1 MATNKERSSS
11 TKNKIL
17 FCVFKLMSKG
27 YGWDGISVNDLEKEL
42 GMTRGALFHHY
53 ANKGDLFQATVDKY
67 YFGRFTAENVP
78 EEYRVSLHGFYRQLC
93 KMLSE
98 YLVRMEEKG
107 IENPERAITK
117 MELTAI
123 DDIAGFRER
132 CLDKY
137 MDEKA
142 VWNMVICNA
151 IRTGEIKS
159 MNPLT
164 LTNLFFTT
172 YIGCLKMAS
181 IYNQPID
188 IDSLKQ
194 QMDALYALVAI
205 PDKSFDKIDN
215 GFDEDELT
223 QLGLDSCGD

>member
-1 MATNKERSSS
+1 
-11 TKNKIL
+11 
-17 FCVFKLMSKG
+17 MSKG
-27 YGWDGISVNDLEKEL
+27 FGWEEISVNDLEKEL

-53 ANKGDLFQATVDKY
+53 ANKNDLFQATVDKY

-78 EEYRVSLHGFYRQLC
+78 EEYRVSLHGFYKKLC

-98 YLVRMEEKG
+98 YLVRMKEQG

-117 MELTAI
+117 MELTALDEI
-123 DDIAGFRER
+123 DGFRER

-142 VWNMVICNA
+142 VWNMIVCNS
-151 IRTGEIKS
+151 IQTGEIKS
-159 MNPLT
+159 INPLT
-164 LTNLFFTT
+164 FTNLFFTT
-172 YIGCLKMAS
+172 YLGCLKMAS

-205 PDKSFDKIDN
+205 PEKSCDKIDN
-215 GFDEDELT
+215 STDGDELI

>member
-1 MATNKERSSS
+1 MATNKERSSA

-17 FCVFKLMSKG
+17 FSVFKLMSKG
-27 YGWDGISVNDLEKEL
+27 FGWEGISVNDLEKEL

-53 ANKGDLFQATVDKY
+53 ANKSVLFQAAVDKY

-98 YLVRMEEKG
+98 YLIRMEDEG
-107 IENPERAITK
+107 IENPERAVSKI
-117 MELTAI
+117 ELTVTDEI
-123 DDIAGFRER
+123 PGFRER

-142 VWNMVICNA
+142 VWNMVVCNA
-151 IRTGEIKS
+151 IRSGEIKS
-159 MNPLT
+159 MNPLI

-181 IYNQPID
+181 IYNQRID
-188 IDSLKQ
+188 IHSLKQ
-194 QMDALYALVAI
+194 QMDTLYALVAMSEI
-205 PDKSFDKIDN
+205 SDN
-215 GFDEDELT
+215 KNGCDSDEDDLV